1 MYVLFENY
9 FTYAVPTIMA
19 KTLFETTI
27 KKKNSDLVKI
37 IKVRWSCLK
46 DEIKKCLKMKKKLKN
61 QVKYQTLSKKF

>member
-19 KTLFETTI
+19 KTLFETTN

-37 IKVRWSCLK
+37 
-46 DEIKKCLKMKKKLKN
+46 
-61 QVKYQTLSKKF
+61 SKSDGVV